1 MKDITKLP
9 NTYLSQSINN
19 IDKLS
24 ETVRM
29 HLGIVNE
36 QMPLYVVI
44 KQQVVSLIV
53 ESPILANQLK
63 YQQADILNH
72 INRTF
77 LREFK
82 QINVKIAPPVMQ
94 PKVVTIE
101 HKPLS
106 KGITSMLDSIRDELK
121 N

>member
-1 MKDITKLP
+1 MKDIATLP
-9 NTYLSQSINN
+9 NTYLNQSINN

-24 ETVRM
+24 ETVRT
-29 HLGIVNE
+29 HLGIVNT
-36 QMPLYVVI
+36 QMPLYVVV

-63 YQQADILNH
+63 YQQKDILDH

-82 QINVKIAPPVMQ
+82 QINVRLAPPVMQ
-94 PKVVTIE
+94 RKKVTIE

-106 KGITSMLDSIRDELK
+106 KGITNMLDSIRDEL
-121 N
+121 NN

>member
-1 MKDITKLP
+1 MKDIAKVP
-9 NTYLSQSINN
+9 NTYLNQSIKN

-24 ETVRM
+24 EAVRM
-29 HLGIVNE
+29 HLGVVNE
-36 QMPLYVVI
+36 QMPLYVVV
-44 KQQVVSLIV
+44 KQQVISLIV
-53 ESPILANQLK
+53 ESPIFANQLK

-82 QINVKIAPPVMQ
+82 QINVKLAPPVMQ
-94 PKVVTIE
+94 PKKVTTE

-106 KGITSMLDSIRDELK
+106 KGITSMLDSIRDELDS
-121 N
+121 